1 MISLRERSVFDG
13 LDRRVVT
20 QADLVAHSIAVI
32 CPSASALS
40 TAFTLPRVVGPGA
53 WVSVLLGIALSYV
66 LAAAFSEFGSRF
78 VAPGSLY
85 TYAAKGLGPAVA
97 LVVGCSML
105 LGYGALVSYGLTD
118 ASRQGSRALEAT
130 TGGEPSTLVPLLVVL
145 GGAALCVAVMR
156 QGIRYSARFAFA
168 TEAVTLSVLVIVLG
182 VVAARNGLPGLGA
195 LDPAGSSLHDI
206 LVGTAMVMT
215 VTIGFESSAALGV
228 EVVRP
233 FRSVPRAMRLSVL
246 ITGVLLM
253 AGVVI
258 NASPVERSRGRW
270 FHPGAE
276 ISYADATVLAVIA
289 ASYLAL
295 ALCAWTALTRLL
307 FAFARDGL
315 LPAALGRT
323 DRRTGN
329 PTVAVAVTAPV
340 VLLPMCYSLLHGELP
355 GWASYELLIY
365 ATLILF
371 VAYALTAIAVV
382 PFLARLGELTGR
394 AVALAVGGAVGI
406 TVVGVVEVRHDIV
419 GGQPDVLLALGLLVV
434 VALVWRVGLV
444 LRPSGVQHVGR
455 HEETLRGDVLIPGDR
470 GEGSG

>member
-1 MISLRERSVFDG
+1 
-13 LDRRVVT
+13 
-20 QADLVAHSIAVI
+20 
-32 CPSASALS
+32 
-40 TAFTLPRVVGPGA
+40 
-53 WVSVLLGIALSYV
+53 
-66 LAAAFSEFGSRF
+66 

-118 ASRQGSRALEAT
+118 ASRQGSRALEAA
-130 TGGEPSTLVPLLVVL
+130 TGSEPPGLVPVLVVL
-145 GGAALCVAVMR
+145 CGAALCIAVMR

-168 TEAVTLSVLVIVLG
+168 TEAVTLTVLVVVLG
-182 VVAARNGLPGLGA
+182 VVASRNGLPGLDA
-195 LDPAGSSLHDI
+195 LSPAGSSLHDI

-233 FRSVPRAMRLSVL
+233 FRSVPRSMRLSVL

-253 AGVVI
+253 VGVVV
-258 NASPVERSRGRW
+258 NASLGERTRGRW

-276 ISYADATVLAVIA
+276 VSYADATVLVVIA

-307 FAFARDGL
+307 FAFSRDGL
-315 LPAALGRT
+315 LPAALGHT

-329 PTVAVAVTAPV
+329 PTVAVTVTAPI
-340 VLLPMCYSLLHGELP
+340 VLLPMCFSLLNGEPP

-394 AVALAVGGAVGI
+394 AVALAVSGAAGI
-406 TVVGVVEVRHDIV
+406 TVVGVVEVHHDV
-419 GGQPDVLLALGLLVV
+419 ADGRPEVRLALALLLV
-434 VALVWRVGLV
+434 VALVWRVGLA
-444 LRPSGVQHVGR
+444 LRPSGVEHLGR
-455 HEETLRGDVLIPGDR
+455 HEETLRSDVLIPGDP
-470 GEGSG
+470 GAGGG

>member
-1 MISLRERSVFDG
+1 VTSLRETSAYDG

-40 TAFTLPRVVGPGA
+40 TAFMLPRVVGPGA

-118 ASRQGSRALEAT
+118 ASRQATRAVEAT
-130 TGGEPSTLVPLLVVL
+130 TGSETSAVTPVLVVL
-145 GGAALCVAVMR
+145 AGAALCIVVMR
-156 QGIRYSARFAFA
+156 QGIRHSARVAFA
-168 TEAVTLSVLVIVLG
+168 TEAVTLTFLVVVLG
-182 VVAARNGLPGLGA
+182 VVAGRNGLPGLGS
-195 LDPAGSSLHDI
+195 LSPGGSSLHDI

-228 EVVRP
+228 EAIRP

-258 NASPVERSRGRW
+258 NSESTERTRGRW
-270 FHPGAE
+270 FHPGAVV
-276 ISYADATVLAVIA
+276 SYADAAVLLVIA
-289 ASYLAL
+289 ASYIAL

-307 FAFARDGL
+307 FAFGRDGL

-323 DRRTGN
+323 RRRTGN
-329 PTVAVAVTAPV
+329 PSVAVGVTAPI
-340 VLLPMCYSLLHGELP
+340 VLLPMVFSLLHGEPP

-371 VAYALTAIAVV
+371 VAYALTAAAVL

-394 AVALAVGGAVGI
+394 VVALAVGGTVGI
-406 TVVGVVEVRHDIV
+406 TVVGVVEVQHDIAAD
-419 GGQPDVLLALGLLVV
+419 QPDVVLALVLLLI
-434 VALVWRVGLV
+434 VALLWRIGLA
-444 LRPSGVQHVGR
+444 LRPSGVVNLGR
-455 HEETLRGDVLIPGDR
+455 HEETLRRDVLIPGDP
-470 GEGSG
+470 GEGDG